1 MKDFQKL
8 IRYCIK
14 IDEFG
19 WSKDL
24 LSINEESI
32 IEDFN
37 DLECNLIDNNLDD
50 YHAALIKQIKEAV
63 QND

>member
-1 MKDFQKL
+1 MNDFQKL
-8 IRYCIK
+8 VRYCIK

-24 LSINEESI
+24 LSISSSST

-37 DLECNLIDNNLDD
+37 DLECHLIDNNLMDFE
-50 YHAALIKQIKEAV
+50 ATLIKKVKEAV
-63 QND
+63 QE